1 MTQVTVRL
9 SDAMETS
16 LITLYG
22 IAMDARIEP
31 TILGDT
37 MAAEAFDKIDYDFS
51 WLKTRLS
58 SPKSVRTKVAL
69 RAKHFDTWTAEFLA
83 AHERVTVLVLGAG
96 LDTRVW
102 RIDPGP
108 EVHWYDVDL
117 PPVIEARGKL
127 FPQRENYRTIA
138 SSVTDP
144 EWLEQ
149 IPTDRPVLVVA
160 QGLVMYLE
168 PAEGH
173 ALFRRITD
181 RFPSGAV
188 VLDTHS
194 RLGVRTSNWMLKRRF
209 GPSLMRWAIE
219 DAHELERSN
228 PRLRCT
234 DAVSALAPALLEAV
248 PPGAAPRGSKLA
260 CRLAQLVPP
269 VRDMSLYVRYEI
281 VGT

>member
-1 MTQVTVRL
+1 MSQVTVRFP
-9 SDAMETS
+9 DAMETS

-37 MAAEAFDKIDYDFS
+37 MAAEAFEKIDYDFS
-51 WLKTRLS
+51 WMKTKLS
-58 SPKSVRTKVAL
+58 SPRSVRTKVAL

-83 AHERVTVLVLGAG
+83 AHERATVLVLGAG

-102 RIDPGP
+102 RVDPGP

-138 SSVTDP
+138 SSVTEP

-188 VLDTHS
+188 VLDTHN
-194 RLGVRTSNWMLKRRF
+194 RLAVRTSNWMLKRRF
-209 GPSLMRWAIE
+209 GPSLMRWAID

-228 PRLRCT
+228 PRLQCT
-234 DAVSALAPALLEAV
+234 DTVSALSPAVLEAV
-248 PPGAAPRGSKLA
+248 PPGAAPRGSA
-260 CRLAQLVPP
+260 IVSRLTQLVPP
-269 VRDMSLYVRYEI
+269 VRDMSRYVRYEI